1 MRRRHVVVE
10 WLIDVLAGVLVGGIV
25 GGMVGVNV
33 VIYSGL
39 ERGYETTLPEVF
51 EANVVLGIIVVT
63 VLVVFPALGVLMARR
78 RRVRRAST

>member
-1 MRRRHVVVE
+1 MRRRRVAVE

-25 GGMVGVNV
+25 GGIVAVNLI
-33 VIYSGL
+33 IYSGL

-63 VLVVFPALGVLMARR
+63 VLIVFPAVGVLLARR
-78 RRVRRAST
+78 RRVRKSST

>member
-10 WLIDVLAGVLVGGIV
+10 WLIDVLAGVLVGGVV
-25 GGMVGVNV
+25 GGIIAVNL

-39 ERGYETTLPEVF
+39 ERGYQTTLPEVF

-63 VLVVFPALGVLMARR
+63 VLIVFPVLGVLMARR
-78 RRVRRAST
+78 RRVR